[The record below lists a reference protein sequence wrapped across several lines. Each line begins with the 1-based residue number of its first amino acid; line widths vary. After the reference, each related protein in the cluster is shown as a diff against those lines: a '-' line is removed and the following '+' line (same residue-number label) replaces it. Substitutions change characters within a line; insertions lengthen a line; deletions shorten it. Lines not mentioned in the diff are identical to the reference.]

1 MLEKK
6 IEGAVKQYARTQ
18 GFLAYK
24 WVSPAHIGV
33 PDCILISPKGDVIFI
48 EFKQK
53 GKLPT
58 PMQAREHQRM
68 IANGAHVYVVDDV
81 DTGRAI
87 VNLYAERKTDHSK

>member
-24 WVSPAHIGV
+24 WTSPNHIGV
-33 PDCILISPKGDVIFI
+33 PDCILISPHGQVLFI

-68 IANGAHVYVVDDV
+68 IANGAHVFVIDDMETGKALV
-81 DTGRAI
+81 DT
-87 VNLYAERKTDHSK
+87 YAASK